1 MSKKDNILY
10 FFLLAL
16 VFHLSLFIVRE
27 RGVKGD
33 APVSLKSNS
42 APISV
47 KIKSPIIRK
56 EAVVVK
62 KEVTP
67 PTPKEEKKPEPKKI
81 EPPKK
86 DIIKPDIKSK
96 IKDKKKKVEKKK
108 IEEKKAEPIPP
119 KTTPNTEK
127 IPSTPTAE
135 QEILASGNFSIG
147 KDGIFTAASSEGIE
161 YKILKQVD
169 PDYPVQAERIRYKK
183 KVVITARFL
192 VGLKGEVEKIN
203 IINSHEKFGFDKEV
217 EKALKQWKFHPIYYK
232 NKNIKVYFTKD
243 FIFEPK

>member
-47 KIKSPIIRK
+47 KIKSPVIRK

-127 IPSTPTAE
+127 VPSTPTAE
-135 QEILASGNFSIG
+135 QEILASDNFSIG

>member
-1 MSKKDNILY
+1 MVILV
-10 FFLLAL
+10 L
-16 VFHLSLFIVRE
+16 V
-27 RGVKGD
+27 KM
-33 APVSLKSNS
+33 
-42 APISV
+42 
-47 KIKSPIIRK
+47 
-56 EAVVVK
+56 
-62 KEVTP
+62 EV
-67 PTPKEEKKPEPKKI
+67 
-81 EPPKK
+81 
-86 DIIKPDIKSK
+86 
-96 IKDKKKKVEKKK
+96 
-108 IEEKKAEPIPP
+108 
-119 KTTPNTEK
+119 
-127 IPSTPTAE
+127 
-135 QEILASGNFSIG
+135 
-147 KDGIFTAASSEGIE
+147 FTAASSEGIE